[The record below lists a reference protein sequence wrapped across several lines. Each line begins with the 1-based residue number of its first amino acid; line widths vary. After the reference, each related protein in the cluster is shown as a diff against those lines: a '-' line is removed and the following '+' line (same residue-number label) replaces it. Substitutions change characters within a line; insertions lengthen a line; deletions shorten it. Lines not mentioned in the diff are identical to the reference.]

1 MANAP
6 KPTAKK
12 ESSYASNLSSNL
24 FALFVILM
32 CIIIGV
38 CLFLFLLGRPGNFV
52 IEDAIAKTNSS
63 ISLSFY
69 HDDTTHILPKVGNYG
84 GMAYK
89 GGFIVPILIGMF
101 LMVFVFSVERL
112 IVIGKATGKGNL
124 NSFIKKI
131 QGFLSAGNISAASKE
146 CDKQEGSVAN
156 VIKSALKKYS
166 EVEADMSLNVEQ
178 SVVAI
183 QKDIEEATSLE
194 MPMLEQNLTIIATLV
209 TVGTLMGLL
218 GTVIGMIRAFAGL
231 ANSGAPDQAALATG
245 ISEALVNTATGIST
259 SALAIIMYNVLT
271 SKIDKL
277 TYAIDEAGFSI
288 VQTYASTH
296 K

>member
-6 KPTAKK
+6 KPTTVKK
-12 ESSYASNLSSNL
+12 ESSSASSL
-24 FALFVILM
+24 FATLVIPI
-32 CIIIGV
+32 CILIG
-38 CLFLFLLGRPGNFV
+38 
-52 IEDAIAKTNSS
+52 
-63 ISLSFY
+63 ISLFIFVLGKPSNFSVPDDVAKNNSAVSLAFY
-69 HDDTTHILPKVGNYG
+69 NDDTHSFLPHPGNYG

-89 GGFIVPILIGMF
+89 GGFIVPILIGML
-101 LMVFVFSVERL
+101 LMVFVFSIERF
-112 IVIGKATGKGNL
+112 IVIGKATGKGSL
-124 NSFIKKI
+124 DGFVKRI
-131 QGFLSAGNISAASKE
+131 QSLLASGNIAAASAE

-156 VIKSALKKYS
+156 VIKSGLKKYS
-166 EVEADMSLNVEQ
+166 EMEVETNMDTDQKCL
-178 SVVAI
+178 AI

-209 TVGTLMGLL
+209 SVGTLMGLL
-218 GTVIGMIRAFAGL
+218 GTVTGMIKAFGGL

-245 ISEALVNTATGIST
+245 ISEALINTATGIGTST
-259 SALAIIMYNVLT
+259 VAIIMYNILT

-288 VQTYASTH
+288 IQTYASTH